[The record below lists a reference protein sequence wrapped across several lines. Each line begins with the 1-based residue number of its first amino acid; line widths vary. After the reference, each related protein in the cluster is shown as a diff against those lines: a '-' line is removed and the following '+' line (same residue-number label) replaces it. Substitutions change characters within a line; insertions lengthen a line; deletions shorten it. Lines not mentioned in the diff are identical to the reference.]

1 MALRCT
7 ASARSRPLARMR
19 ARVSLHHWEGNG
31 GLSRHSLSLLMKQ
44 ANHSSGDFLLPF
56 FDGCAVA
63 HGPFQQILLR
73 HAFRLMAQQIRG
85 NLLRDSAFVLRNRLE
100 CSAQRVTA
108 RGQSRL
114 TVSDLCAAGED
125 QILRLARRRQRERV
139 ADCRCQRDYN
149 VIGSLGVADGLP
161 CLEPSRE
168 VFYGH
173 TLLLATFRVH
183 FDGSR
188 WDVHFRLGKVTLG
201 APLVQSTDDP
211 GAMVRGCGAAAL
223 HNIAVPILDCV
234 GPFRHIGEGPSA
246 PFRQHQLL
254 AERADIFGPT
264 WRLAAS
270 PMPLRSSAKLAA
282 LMNGAKSA
290 P

>member
-1 MALRCT
+1 
-7 ASARSRPLARMR
+7 
-19 ARVSLHHWEGNG
+19 
-31 GLSRHSLSLLMKQ
+31 MKQ

-125 QILRLARRRQRERV
+125 QILRLALRRRRERV

-168 VFYGH
+168 VFCGH

-211 GAMVRGCGAAAL
+211 GAGSRMWGRCASQHRGANPRL
-223 HNIAVPILDCV
+223 RRAVPTYRRGSIRSISATSIACRARGHFWPNVAACRFSNALKLLCEARGLNEWREVSPV
-234 GPFRHIGEGPSA
+234 G
-246 PFRQHQLL
+246 L
-254 AERADIFGPT
+254 
-264 WRLAAS
+264 
-270 PMPLRSSAKLAA
+270 
-282 LMNGAKSA
+282 
-290 P
+290 